1 MKKISSVPFFTATT
15 IVFGLMFGGCA
26 TDKAFQEAMAKKEEK
41 EAATGSNIM
50 RKDRSSD
57 VVVVNP
63 DALIDKRNNPS
74 APKAGN

>member
-1 MKKISSVPFFTATT
+1 MKKTSGLPFFTATAL
-15 IVFGLMFGGCA
+15 VFGLMLGGCA

-50 RKDRSSD
+50 RKDRSGD
-57 VVVVNP
+57 VVVVSP
-63 DALIDKRNNPS
+63 DALVDKRNNPA

>member
-1 MKKISSVPFFTATT
+1 MKRIPSLPFFTATT
-15 IVFGLMFGGCA
+15 IALGLMLGGCA

-50 RKDRSSD
+50 RKDRSGD
-57 VVVVNP
+57 VVVVSP
-63 DALIDKRNNPS
+63 DALVDKRNNPV